1 MAVITKNQLLEAGVH
16 FGHNTRRWNPKMKE
30 YIFGERNGIYIIDLE
45 KTVVK
50 IEEAYKELFNI
61 VQNNGT
67 VIFVGTRKQTQ
78 DVIKEEAIRSESF
91 YVDQRWL
98 GGTLTN
104 NKTIRK
110 SIAKLADIE
119 KMEEEGTFE
128 LLPKKEVAGILKE
141 KERLVKYF
149 SGIREMTKLPQAM
162 VVVDPRTEHNA
173 VAEAHRLGIPVFAL
187 VDTNCDPD
195 DADFV
200 IPANDDAIRSV
211 KLIVATL
218 ANAVVEAKGGTPIVI
233 EFTDEPVPEEK
244 PQRRQ
249 PSGRTR
255 DGRGGRARDA
265 KPRQPRAP
273 RTEAS
278 KEENVEAQEVVAE
291 EDAQEAPVEEVKA
304 EVVETPVVEET
315 KEEVVVEAPVEE
327 AKAEEEK

>member
-78 DVIKEEAIRSESF
+78 DVIKEEALRAESY

-104 NKTIRK
+104 NKTIRR
-110 SIAKLADIE
+110 SINKLAEIE

-128 LLPKKEVAGILKE
+128 LLPKKEVANILKE

-149 SGIREMTKLPQAM
+149 SGIREMVKLPQAM
-162 VVVDPRTEHNA
+162 VVVDPKTEHNA

-218 ANAVVEAKGGTPIVI
+218 ANAVVEAKGGTPIVV
-233 EFTDEPVPEEK
+233 EFTDEPIPEER
-244 PQRRQ
+244 PQRRPQ
-249 PSGRTR
+249 N
-255 DGRGGRARDA
+255 GRGRDNGRGQHRDQRA
-265 KPRQPRAP
+265 RQPRSP

-278 KEENVEAQEVVAE
+278 KAEAPKAEETKEVEAA
-291 EDAQEAPVEEVKA
+291 
-304 EVVETPVVEET
+304 PVVEENAPVV
-315 KEEVVVEAPVEE
+315 EEVVAAVEE
-327 AKAEEEK
+327 KVEE